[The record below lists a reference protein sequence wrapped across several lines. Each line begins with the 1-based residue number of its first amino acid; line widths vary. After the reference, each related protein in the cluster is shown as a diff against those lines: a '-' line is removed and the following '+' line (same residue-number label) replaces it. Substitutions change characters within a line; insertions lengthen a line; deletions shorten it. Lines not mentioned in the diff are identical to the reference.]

1 MKKSIVILTAL
12 LLITSSLFAAVS
24 DDSNKTI
31 VIKAP
36 VEGYALFGVTSSQVD
51 YTNFK
56 SRALFESA
64 VDSTIDTEIE
74 ILDLSKA
81 VPVGYVSG
89 INNTHNKVS
98 LYIST
103 SNLKSGDDESGLK
116 VVTNYASIP
125 GSSDSKIGVL
135 NSTLLEVT
143 EKVPG
148 AAALAPA
155 GSYEATLTIS
165 LQAD

>member
-1 MKKSIVILTAL
+1 MKKSILILTSL
-12 LLITSSLFAAVS
+12 LLIASSLFAAVS

-64 VDSTIDTEIE
+64 VESTIDTEIN
-74 ILDLSKA
+74 ILDLSKS
-81 VPVGYVSG
+81 VSVGYVSG
-89 INNTHNKVS
+89 INNTKNKVS
-98 LYIST
+98 LYVST
-103 SNLKSGDDESGLK
+103 SDLKSGDDVIGLK

-125 GSSDSKIGVL
+125 GSSDSKLGSL
-135 NSTLLEVT
+135 QNTLLQVT

-155 GSYEATLTIS
+155 GSYEATLTVS
-165 LQAD
+165 LTSN